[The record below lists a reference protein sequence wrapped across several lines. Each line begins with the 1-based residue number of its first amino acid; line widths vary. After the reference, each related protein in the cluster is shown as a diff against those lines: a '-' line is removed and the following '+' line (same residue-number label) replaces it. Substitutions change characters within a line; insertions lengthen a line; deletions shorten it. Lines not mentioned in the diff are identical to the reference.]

1 MAAELV
7 ISVRLVMSVGDYVG
21 TCDDRLMLG
30 QSVTRVYQQLCKSG
44 QGIGP
49 ATWIRTHSLRAF
61 SSEGK

>member
-49 ATWIRTHSLRAF
+49 ATWIRTH
-61 SSEGK
+61 